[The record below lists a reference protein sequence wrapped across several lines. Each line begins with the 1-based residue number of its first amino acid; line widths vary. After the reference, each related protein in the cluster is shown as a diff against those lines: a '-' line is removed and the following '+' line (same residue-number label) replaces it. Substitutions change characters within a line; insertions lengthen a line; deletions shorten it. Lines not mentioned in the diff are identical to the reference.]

1 MDFTALTGCCAW
13 SDDDGLGLRMS
24 RWYEQRADAKIL
36 CVSWKI
42 SVARK
47 CGTALV
53 HVVINEQVSVW
64 TPALIGVMSAVGISQ
79 LAEMVAA

>member
-24 RWYEQRADAKIL
+24 RWYEQRAEAKIL

-47 CGTALV
+47 CGTPLFKTAEAENSEHCTALD
-53 HVVINEQVSVW
+53 
-64 TPALIGVMSAVGISQ
+64 
-79 LAEMVAA
+79 MV